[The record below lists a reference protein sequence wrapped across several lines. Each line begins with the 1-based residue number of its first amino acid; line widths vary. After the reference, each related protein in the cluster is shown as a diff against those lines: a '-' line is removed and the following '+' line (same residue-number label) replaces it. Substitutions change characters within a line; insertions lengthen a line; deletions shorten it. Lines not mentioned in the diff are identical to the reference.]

1 MSFHPNDV
9 ARRSRMSSYALMVAF
24 LVLIGAF
31 FKTQVLQHKQYVLQS
46 EENRLRPIPL
56 PAPRGIIYD
65 RHGQVIAENLPAY
78 SVSITAPTVDSL
90 RSVLAQLSPTLQLTQ
105 NDINLAVRR
114 YRRAPTRPTVIL
126 PDASID
132 IVSVLEEHRLDF
144 PRLIIQSVPRRFYPD
159 GSVVASFVGYTGE
172 ITENEL
178 NDPKYATYKPGQ
190 EIGKA
195 GLEKQYENIL
205 HGREGVK
212 FDEVDARGRP
222 VRDEGNRPELDPVGA
237 PPLYTNIDLDLQK
250 FMAQIFAD
258 SLQGGAIA
266 MDPNSGEVLALYSA
280 PSWDPNKFT
289 GGIPV
294 DYYKQLLED
303 KRRPLVNKTIQGRY
317 PPGSTFK
324 LATSIIAL
332 EDGLVTPTEHMPVP
346 CTGGYQYGSRYFR
359 CWDHR
364 GHGSVDLLGA
374 IKHSCDV
381 YFYQLG
387 LKIGLSKLIAGGINL
402 TMRDRSGIDL
412 PEENQPY
419 WPYAIKYYNDKYGA
433 RGWSNAET
441 LNLAIGQ
448 GANSQTVVNMAK
460 FYTALA
466 TGGKAARPEIAHLVP
481 QRKEIYSLT
490 PQLQAVLLDGM
501 KAVAQ
506 EGGTA
511 AVAGAQFSA
520 GVTATGEKAVLAGKT
535 GSAQNTGGPDHGW
548 FVGFAPADHPKIVV
562 AVLLEF
568 GLHGWRAARI
578 ASAIISHYLKV
589 SPIQATMDE
598 G

>member
-1 MSFHPNDV
+1 
-9 ARRSRMSSYALMVAF
+9 MSSWALALGFVL
-24 LVLIGAF
+24 LVGAF
-31 FKTQVLQHKQYVLQS
+31 FKTQVIQNKQYVMQS

-65 RHGQVIAENLPAY
+65 RTGAVIAENLPAY
-78 SVSITAPTVDSL
+78 SVSVTAPNVDSL
-90 RSVLAQLSPTLQLTQ
+90 RSALAQLAPTLQLTP
-105 NDINLAVRR
+105 NDISQAVRR
-114 YRRAPTRPTVIL
+114 FRRAPTRPTVVL
-126 PDASID
+126 ADASID
-132 IVSVLEEHRLDF
+132 IVSVLEEHRLDY
-144 PRLIIQSVPRRFYPD
+144 PRLLIQSVPKRYYPD
-159 GSVVASFVGYTGE
+159 GPAVASFVGYTGE

-178 NDPKYATYKPGQ
+178 NDPKYANYKPGQ
-190 EIGKA
+190 QIGKG
-195 GLEKQYENIL
+195 GLEKEYESRL
-205 HGREGVK
+205 HGREGVR

-222 VRDEGNRPELDPVGA
+222 VRGEGGPRPDLDPEGA

-250 FMAQIFAD
+250 FTMGIFAD

-266 MDPNSGEVLALYSA
+266 IDPNTGAVLALYSA
-280 PSWDPNKFT
+280 PAFDPNKFT

-294 DYYKQLLED
+294 EYYKQLLTD
-303 KRRPLVNKTIQGRY
+303 PKRPLVNKVIQGRY

-324 LATSIIAL
+324 LATSVIGL
-332 EDGLVTPTEHMPVP
+332 QDGLVTPKDHMPVP

-359 CWDHR
+359 CWDKR
-364 GHGSVDLLGA
+364 GHGSISLEDA

-387 LKIGLSKLIAGGINL
+387 LKIGLSRMIAGGISL
-402 TMRDRSGIDL
+402 TMRDKSGIDL
-412 PEENQPY
+412 PEENQAL
-419 WPYAIKYYNDKYGA
+419 WPYAVDYYNKRFGKN
-433 RGWSNAET
+433 WSNAET

-466 TGGKAARPEIAHLVP
+466 TDGQAARPEIAHLVP
-481 QRKEIYSLT
+481 QRKPIFRLT
-490 PQLQAVLLDGM
+490 AEQRTAVLNGL

-506 EGGTA
+506 SGGTA
-511 AVAGAQFSA
+511 AASA
-520 GVTATGEKAVLAGKT
+520 LSGTTATGEAAVLAGKT
-535 GSAQNTGGPDHGW
+535 GTAQNTGGPDHGW
-548 FVGFAPADHPKIVV
+548 FVGFAPADNPKIVV

-568 GLHGWRAARI
+568 GLHGSRAAHI

-589 SPIQATMDE
+589 APISATMDE

>member
-9 ARRSRMSSYALMVAF
+9 ARRARMSSMGLAIGFVL
-24 LVLIGAF
+24 LVGAF
-31 FKTQVLQHKQYVLQS
+31 FKTQVVQYKQFVMQS

-65 RHGQVIAENLPAY
+65 RHGEVIAENLPAY
-78 SVSITAPTVDSL
+78 SVSITAPSVDSL
-90 RSVLAQLSPTLQLTQ
+90 RSALAQLAPTLQLGQ
-105 NDINLAVRR
+105 SDINNAIRR
-114 YRRAPTRPTVIL
+114 YRRAPTRPTVVL
-126 PDASID
+126 ADASID

-144 PRLIIQSVPRRFYPD
+144 PRLIIQSVPKRYYPD
-159 GSVVASFVGYTGE
+159 GPSVASFVGYTGE
-172 ITENEL
+172 ITESDL
-178 NDPKYATYKPGQ
+178 NDPKYAAYKPGQ
-190 EIGKA
+190 QIGKA
-195 GLEKQYENIL
+195 GLEKQYEAIL
-205 HGREGVK
+205 HGKEGVR

-222 VRDEGNRPELDPVGA
+222 VRGEGPRPDLNPEGA

-250 FMAQIFAD
+250 FTVGVFGD

-266 MDPNSGEVLALYSA
+266 IDPNTGEVLALYSA

-294 DYYKQLLED
+294 EYYKQLLED
-303 KRRPLVNKTIQGRY
+303 KRRPLVNKAIQGTY

-332 EDGLVTPTEHMPVP
+332 QNGVVGVKEHMPVP
-346 CTGGYQYGSRYFR
+346 CTGGYQFGNRYFR
-359 CWDHR
+359 CWDKK
-364 GHGSVDLLGA
+364 GHGSVDLEGA

-387 LKIGLSKLIAGGINL
+387 LKIGLANFIAGGIRL
-402 TMRDRSGIDL
+402 SMRDKSGIDL
-412 PEENQPY
+412 PEETQAR
-419 WPYAIKYYNDKYGA
+419 WPYSRDYYDKKYGP

-460 FYTALA
+460 LYSAFA
-466 TGGKAARPEIAHLVP
+466 TKGQAPRPEIAHLVP
-481 QRKEIYSLT
+481 QRKQVFALNSVQDSVVLEGLK
-490 PQLQAVLLDGM
+490 AVLE
-501 KAVAQ
+501 Q
-506 EGGTA
+506 GGTA
-511 AVAGAQFSA
+511 GASA
-520 GVTATGEKAVLAGKT
+520 IQGLTLAGKT
-535 GSAQNTGGPDHGW
+535 GTAQNTGGDDHGW
-548 FVGFAPADHPKIVV
+548 FVGFAPADKPKIVV

-568 GLHGWRAARI
+568 GLHGSRAAHI
-578 ASAIISHYLKV
+578 ASAIIGHYLKV
-589 SPIQATMDE
+589 GPIKATMDE

>member
-1 MSFHPNDV
+1 
-9 ARRSRMSSYALMVAF
+9 MSSMALVLGF
-24 LVLIGAF
+24 LFLIGAF
-31 FKTQVLQHKQYVLQS
+31 FKTQVIQNKQYVMQS
-46 EENRLRPIPL
+46 QENRLRPIPL

-78 SVSITAPTVDSL
+78 SVSITAPNVDSL
-90 RSVLAQLSPTLQLTQ
+90 RAALAQLSTTLQLGQ
-105 NDINLAVRR
+105 GDINAAIRR
-114 YRRAPTRPTVIL
+114 YRRAPTRPTVIV

-132 IVSVLEEHRLDF
+132 VVSVLEEHRLDF
-144 PRLIIQSVPRRFYPD
+144 PRLIIQSVPKRYYPD
-159 GSVVASFVGYTGE
+159 GASVATFVGYTGE
-172 ITENEL
+172 ITESEL
-178 NDPKYATYKPGQ
+178 NDPKYANYKPGQ

-195 GLEKQYENIL
+195 GLEKQYESIL
-205 HGREGVK
+205 HGKEGVR

-222 VRDEGNRPELDPVGA
+222 VRGEGPRPDLDPEGA

-250 FMAQIFAD
+250 FTVGIFAD
-258 SLQGGAIA
+258 SLQGGAVAI
-266 MDPNSGEVLALYSA
+266 DPNTGEVLAIYSA

-303 KRRPLVNKTIQGRY
+303 PRRPLVNKAIQGRY

-324 LATSIIAL
+324 LATSVVAL
-332 EDGLVTPTEHMPVP
+332 QDGLVGLKEHMPVS
-346 CTGGYQYGSRYFR
+346 CTGGYQFGNRYFR
-359 CWDHR
+359 CWDKR
-364 GHGSVDLLGA
+364 GHGSLDLEGA

-387 LKIGLSKLIAGGINL
+387 LKVGLAKLIAGGIRL
-402 TMRDRSGIDL
+402 DMRERSGIDL

-419 WPYAIKYYNDKYGA
+419 WPYAIDYYNKKYGP
-433 RGWSNAET
+433 RNWSNAET

-460 FYTALA
+460 FYSALA
-466 TGGKAARPEIAHLVP
+466 TQGQAPRPEIAHLVP
-481 QRKEIYSLT
+481 QKKQIYNLSQQQDSVL
-490 PQLQAVLLDGM
+490 LEGLKAVLE
-501 KAVAQ
+501 A
-506 EGGTA
+506 GGTA
-511 AVAGAQFSA
+511 GASA
-520 GVTATGEKAVLAGKT
+520 IQGLTLAGKT
-535 GSAQNTGGPDHGW
+535 GTAQNTGGADHGW

-568 GLHGWRAARI
+568 GLHGSRAAHI
-578 ASAIISHYLKV
+578 ASAIIGHYLKV
-589 SPIQATMDE
+589 GPIQAVMDE

>member
-1 MSFHPNDV
+1 
-9 ARRSRMSSYALMVAF
+9 MSSLALVLGF
-24 LVLIGAF
+24 LFLIGAF
-31 FKTQVLQHKQYVLQS
+31 FKTQVIQNHQYVMQS

-65 RHGQVIAENLPAY
+65 RHGEVIAENLPAY
-78 SVSITAPTVDSL
+78 SVSITAPNVDSL
-90 RSVLAQLSPTLQLTQ
+90 RAALSQLAPTLQLEAYQ
-105 NDINLAVRR
+105 INAAIRR

-144 PRLIIQSVPRRFYPD
+144 PRLIIQSVPKRYYPD
-159 GSVVASFVGYTGE
+159 GPMVASFVGYTGE
-172 ITENEL
+172 ITESDL
-178 NDPKYATYKPGQ
+178 NDPKYASYKPGQ

-195 GLEKQYENIL
+195 GLEKQYEAIL
-205 HGREGVK
+205 HGKEGVR

-222 VRDEGNRPELDPVGA
+222 VRGEGPRPDLNPLGA

-250 FMAQIFAD
+250 FMVGIFAD
-258 SLQGGAIA
+258 SLQGGAVAI
-266 MDPNSGEVLALYSA
+266 DPTTGEVLALYSA

-289 GGIPV
+289 GGIPA

-303 KRRPLVNKTIQGRY
+303 KRRPLVNKAIQGRY

-324 LATSIIAL
+324 LATSVIAL
-332 EDGLVTPTEHMPVP
+332 KDGLVGLKEHMPVS
-346 CTGGYQYGSRYFR
+346 CSGGLQYGSRYFR
-359 CWDHR
+359 CWEKK
-364 GHGSVDLLGA
+364 GHGSLDLEGA

-387 LKIGLSKLIAGGINL
+387 LKVGLSRMIAGGISL
-402 TMRDRSGIDL
+402 TMRDKSGIDL
-412 PEENQPY
+412 PEENQPF
-419 WPYAIKYYNDKYGA
+419 WPYAIDYYNKKYG
-433 RGWSNAET
+433 RNWSNAET

-460 FYTALA
+460 FYSAIA
-466 TGGKAARPEIAHLVP
+466 TQGEESRPEIAHLVP
-481 QRKEIYSLT
+481 QRKQIYNLSQEQDSVL
-490 PQLQAVLLDGM
+490 LEGLKAVLE
-501 KAVAQ
+501 A
-506 EGGTA
+506 GGTA
-511 AVAGAQFSA
+511 GASA
-520 GVTATGEKAVLAGKT
+520 IQGLTLAGKT
-535 GSAQNTGGPDHGW
+535 GTAQNPGGNDHGW

-568 GLHGWRAARI
+568 GLHGSRAAHI
-578 ASAIISHYLKV
+578 ASAIIGHFLKV
-589 SPIQATMDE
+589 GPIKAVMDE

>member
-9 ARRSRMSSYALMVAF
+9 ARRARMSSLALFVGF
-24 LVLIGAF
+24 VLLIGAF
-31 FKTQVLQHKQYVLQS
+31 FKTQVIQNKQYVMQS

-78 SVSITAPTVDSL
+78 SVSITAPNVDSL
-90 RSVLAQLSPTLQLTQ
+90 RSALAQLAPTLQLTN
-105 NDINLAVRR
+105 NDINLAIRR
-114 YRRAPTRPTVIL
+114 FRRAPTRPTVVL

-144 PRLIIQSVPRRFYPD
+144 PRLIIQSVPKRYYPD
-159 GSVVASFVGYTGE
+159 GPDVAAFVGYTGE
-172 ITENEL
+172 ISESEL
-178 NDPKYATYKPGQ
+178 NDPKYASYKPGQ
-190 EIGKA
+190 QIGK
-195 GLEKQYENIL
+195 GGIEKQYESIL
-205 HGREGVK
+205 HGKEGVR

-222 VRDEGNRPELDPVGA
+222 VRGEGPRPDVNPEGA

-250 FMAQIFAD
+250 FTVGIFAD
-258 SLQGGAIA
+258 SLQGAAVAI
-266 MDPNSGEVLALYSA
+266 DPNTGEVLALYSA

-303 KRRPLVNKTIQGRY
+303 KRRPLVNKAIQGRY

-324 LATSIIAL
+324 LATSVIAL
-332 EDGLVTPTEHMPVP
+332 QNGLVGLKEHMPVP
-346 CTGGYQYGSRYFR
+346 CSGGYQYGNRWFR
-359 CWDHR
+359 CWEKR
-364 GHGSVDLLGA
+364 GHGSLDLEGA
-374 IKHSCDV
+374 IKHSCDT

-387 LKIGLSKLIAGGINL
+387 LKVGLSRLIAGGISL
-402 TMRDRSGIDL
+402 TMRDKSGIDL

-419 WPYAIKYYNDKYGA
+419 WPYAIKYYNDKYG
-433 RGWSNAET
+433 RNWSNAET

-460 FYTALA
+460 FYSALSTKGFA
-466 TGGKAARPEIAHLVP
+466 PRPEIAHLVP
-481 QRKEIYSLT
+481 QRKQIFRLSATQDSVLLEGLK
-490 PQLQAVLLDGM
+490 AVLQG
-501 KAVAQ
+501 
-506 EGGTA
+506 GGTA
-511 AVAGAQFSA
+511 AASA
-520 GVTATGEKAVLAGKT
+520 IQGLTLAGKT
-535 GSAQNTGGPDHGW
+535 GTAQNPGGEDHGW
-548 FVGFAPADHPKIVV
+548 FVGFAPADRPRIVV

-568 GLHGWRAARI
+568 GLHGSRAAHI
-578 ASAIISHYLKV
+578 ASAIIGHFLKV
-589 SPIQATMDE
+589 GPLEATMDE

>member
-9 ARRSRMSSYALMVAF
+9 ARRARMSSLALVLGF
-24 LVLIGAF
+24 LFLIGAF
-31 FKTQVLQHKQYVLQS
+31 FKTQVIQNHQYVMQS

-65 RHGQVIAENLPAY
+65 RHGEVIAENLPAY
-78 SVSITAPTVDSL
+78 SVSITAPNVDSL
-90 RSVLAQLSPTLQLTQ
+90 RAALNSLAGTLQLEPYQ
-105 NDINLAVRR
+105 INAAIRR
-114 YRRAPTRPTVIL
+114 YRRAPTRPTVVL

-144 PRLIIQSVPRRFYPD
+144 PRLIIQSVPKRYYPD
-159 GSVVASFVGYTGE
+159 GPMVASFVGYTGE
-172 ITENEL
+172 ITESDL
-178 NDPKYATYKPGQ
+178 NDPKYANYKPGQ

-195 GLEKQYENIL
+195 GLEKQYESIL
-205 HGREGVK
+205 HGREGVR

-222 VRDEGNRPELDPVGA
+222 VRGEGPRPDLNPLGA

-250 FMAQIFAD
+250 FMVGIFAD
-258 SLQGGAIA
+258 SLQGGAVAI
-266 MDPNSGEVLALYSA
+266 DPTTGEVLALYSA

-289 GGIPV
+289 GGIPA

-303 KRRPLVNKTIQGRY
+303 KRRPLVNKAIQGRY

-324 LATSIIAL
+324 LATSVIAL
-332 EDGLVTPTEHMPVP
+332 KDGLVGLKEHMPVS
-346 CTGGYQYGSRYFR
+346 CSGGLQYGSRYFR
-359 CWDHR
+359 CWEKK
-364 GHGSVDLLGA
+364 GHGSLDLEGA

-387 LKIGLSKLIAGGINL
+387 LKVGLSRMIAGGISL
-402 TMRDRSGIDL
+402 TMRDKSGIDL
-412 PEENQPY
+412 PEENQPF
-419 WPYAIKYYNDKYGA
+419 WPYAIDYYNKKYG
-433 RGWSNAET
+433 RNWSNAET

-460 FYTALA
+460 LYTALA
-466 TGGKAARPEIAHLVP
+466 TQGQESRPEIAHLVP
-481 QRKEIYSLT
+481 QRRQLYKLT
-490 PQLQAVLLDGM
+490 QEQDSVLLEGM
-501 KAVAQ
+501 KAVLEA
-506 EGGTA
+506 GGTA
-511 AVAGAQFSA
+511 GASA
-520 GVTATGEKAVLAGKT
+520 IQGLTLAGKT
-535 GSAQNTGGPDHGW
+535 GTAQNSGGADHGW

-568 GLHGWRAARI
+568 GLHGSRAAHI
-578 ASAIISHYLKV
+578 ASGIIGHYLKV
-589 SPIQATMDE
+589 GPIKAVMDE

>member
-9 ARRSRMSSYALMVAF
+9 ARRARMSSWALVLGF
-24 LVLIGAF
+24 LFLIGAF
-31 FKTQVLQHKQYVLQS
+31 FKTQVIQNRQYVMQS

-65 RHGQVIAENLPAY
+65 RHGEVIAENLPAY
-78 SVSITAPTVDSL
+78 SVSITAPNVDSL
-90 RSVLAQLSPTLQLTQ
+90 RAALNELASTLQLEPYQ
-105 NDINLAVRR
+105 ISAAIRR
-114 YRRAPTRPTVIL
+114 YRRAPTRPTVVL

-144 PRLIIQSVPRRFYPD
+144 PRLIIQSVPKRYYPD
-159 GSVVASFVGYTGE
+159 GPVVASFVGYTGE
-172 ITENEL
+172 ITESDL
-178 NDPKYATYKPGQ
+178 NDPKYASYKPGQ

-195 GLEKQYENIL
+195 GLEKQYESIL
-205 HGREGVK
+205 HGREGVR

-222 VRDEGNRPELDPVGA
+222 VRGEGPRPDLNPLGA

-250 FMAQIFAD
+250 FMVGIFAD
-258 SLQGGAIA
+258 SLQGGAVAI
-266 MDPNSGEVLALYSA
+266 DPTTGEVLALYSA

-289 GGIPV
+289 GGIPA

-303 KRRPLVNKTIQGRY
+303 KRRPLVNKAIQGRY

-324 LATSIIAL
+324 LATSVIAL
-332 EDGLVTPTEHMPVP
+332 KDGLVGLKEHMPVP
-346 CTGGYQYGSRYFR
+346 CSGGLQYGSRYFR
-359 CWDHR
+359 CWEKK
-364 GHGSVDLLGA
+364 GHGSLDLEGA

-387 LKIGLSKLIAGGINL
+387 LKVGLSRMIAGGISL
-402 TMRDRSGIDL
+402 TMRDKSGIDL
-412 PEENQPY
+412 PEENQPF
-419 WPYAIKYYNDKYGA
+419 WPYAIDYYNKKYG
-433 RGWSNAET
+433 RNWSNAET

-460 FYTALA
+460 LYTALA
-466 TGGKAARPEIAHLVP
+466 TQGQESRPEIAHLVP
-481 QRKEIYSLT
+481 QRKQLYNLT
-490 PQLQAVLLDGM
+490 QEQDSVLLEGM
-501 KAVAQ
+501 KAVLEA
-506 EGGTA
+506 GGTA
-511 AVAGAQFSA
+511 GASA
-520 GVTATGEKAVLAGKT
+520 IQGLTLAGKT
-535 GSAQNTGGPDHGW
+535 GTAQNSGGADHGW

-568 GLHGWRAARI
+568 GLHGSRAAHI
-578 ASAIISHYLKV
+578 ASAIIGHYLKV
-589 SPIQATMDE
+589 GPIQAVMDE

>member
-9 ARRSRMSSYALMVAF
+9 ARRARMSSLALGIGFVV
-24 LVLIGAF
+24 LVGAF
-31 FKTQVLQHKQYVLQS
+31 FKTQVIQNKQYVMQS

-78 SVSITAPTVDSL
+78 SVSITAPNVDSL
-90 RSVLAQLSPTLQLTQ
+90 RAALAQLAPTLQMTQ
-105 NDINLAVRR
+105 NDISLAVRR

-132 IVSVLEEHRLDF
+132 IVSVLEEHRLDY
-144 PRLIIQSVPRRFYPD
+144 PRLIIQSVPKRYYPD
-159 GSVVASFVGYTGE
+159 GPVVASFVGYTGE
-172 ITENEL
+172 ISESEL
-178 NDPKYATYKPGQ
+178 NDPKYANYKPGQ
-190 EIGKA
+190 QIGKG
-195 GLEKQYENIL
+195 GLEKQYESIL
-205 HGREGVK
+205 HGREGVR

-222 VRDEGNRPELDPVGA
+222 VRGEGPRPDLNAEGA
-237 PPLYTNIDLDLQK
+237 PPLYTNIDMDLQK
-250 FMAQIFAD
+250 FTAGIFAD

-266 MDPNSGEVLALYSA
+266 IDPNTGEVLALYSA

-324 LATSIIAL
+324 LATSVIAL
-332 EDGLVTPTEHMPVP
+332 QNGLVGLKEHMPVS
-346 CTGGYQYGSRYFR
+346 CSGGYQFGNRYFR
-359 CWDHR
+359 CWEKR
-364 GHGSVDLLGA
+364 GHGSLDLEGA
-374 IKHSCDV
+374 IKHSCDT

-387 LKIGLSKLIAGGINL
+387 LKVGLAKMIAGGISLN
-402 TMRDRSGIDL
+402 MRDRTGIDL
-412 PEENQPY
+412 PEENPPL
-419 WPYAIKYYNDKYGA
+419 WPYGRDYYDKKYGP

-448 GANSQTVVNMAK
+448 GANSQTVANMAR
-460 FYTALA
+460 FYSALA
-466 TGGKAARPEIAHLVP
+466 SKGEVSRPEIAHLIP
-481 QRKEIYSLT
+481 QRKQLYKLT
-490 PQLQAVLLDGM
+490 SQQDSVLLEGLKAVLE
-501 KAVAQ
+501 A
-506 EGGTA
+506 GGTA
-511 AVAGAQFSA
+511 GASA
-520 GVTATGEKAVLAGKT
+520 IQGLTLAGKT
-535 GSAQNTGGPDHGW
+535 GTAQNTGGEDHGW
-548 FVGFAPADHPKIVV
+548 FVGFAPADKPKIVV

-568 GLHGWRAARI
+568 GLHGSRAAHI
-578 ASAIISHYLKV
+578 ASAIIGHYLKV
-589 SPIQATMDE
+589 GPIQAIMDE

>member
-1 MSFHPNDV
+1 MST
-9 ARRSRMSSYALMVAF
+9 LF
-24 LVLIGAF
+24 LGLGFVVLVGAF
-31 FKTQVLQHKQYVLQS
+31 FNTQVIKNKQYVMQS

-56 PAPRGIIYD
+56 PAPRGIFYD
-65 RHGQVIAENLPAY
+65 RHGEVIAENLPAY
-78 SVSITAPTVDSL
+78 SVSITAPSVDSL
-90 RSVLAQLSPTLQLTQ
+90 RSSLALLAPTLQLAQ
-105 NDINLAVRR
+105 SDINLAIRR

-144 PRLIIQSVPRRFYPD
+144 PRLIIQSVPKRYYPD
-159 GSVVASFVGYTGE
+159 GPIVASFVGYTGE
-172 ITENEL
+172 ISESEL
-178 NDPKYATYKPGQ
+178 NDPKYANYKPGQ
-190 EIGKA
+190 QIGKG
-195 GLEKQYENIL
+195 GLEKQYESIL
-205 HGREGVK
+205 HGKEGVR

-222 VRDEGNRPELDPVGA
+222 VRGEGPRPDLDAEGA
-237 PPLYTNIDLDLQK
+237 PPLYTNIDLDLQR
-250 FMAQIFAD
+250 FTSAIFAD

-266 MDPNSGEVLALYSA
+266 IDPNTGEVLALYSA

-324 LATSIIAL
+324 LATSVIAL
-332 EDGLVTPTEHMPVP
+332 RDGLVGLKEHMPVS
-346 CTGGYQYGSRYFR
+346 CSGGYQFGNRYFR
-359 CWDHR
+359 CWDKR
-364 GHGSVDLLGA
+364 GHGSLDLEGA

-387 LKIGLSKLIAGGINL
+387 LKVGLTKLIAGGINL
-402 TMRDRSGIDL
+402 NMRDRTSIDL
-412 PEENQPY
+412 PEENPPI
-419 WPYAIKYYNDKYGA
+419 WPSGRDYYDRKYGP

-448 GANSQTVVNMAK
+448 GANSQTVANMAR

-466 TGGKAARPEIAHLVP
+466 MQGQQARPEIAHLVP
-481 QRKEIYSLT
+481 QRKQLYNLT
-490 PQLQAVLLDGM
+490 QQQDSVLLEGLKAVLE
-501 KAVAQ
+501 A
-506 EGGTA
+506 GGTA
-511 AVAGAQFSA
+511 GASAIAGL
-520 GVTATGEKAVLAGKT
+520 TLAGKT
-535 GSAQNTGGPDHGW
+535 GTAQNTGGEDHGW
-548 FVGFAPADHPKIVV
+548 FVGFAPADKPKIVV

-568 GLHGWRAARI
+568 GLHGSRAAHI
-578 ASAIISHYLKV
+578 ASAIIGHYLKV
-589 SPIQATMDE
+589 GPIQAIMDE

>member
-9 ARRSRMSSYALMVAF
+9 ARRARMSSLALGIGFVL
-24 LVLIGAF
+24 LVGAF
-31 FKTQVLQHKQYVLQS
+31 FKTQVIQNKTYVMQS

-65 RHGQVIAENLPAY
+65 RHGSVIAENLPAY
-78 SVSITAPTVDSL
+78 SVSITAPSVDSL
-90 RSVLAQLSPTLQLTQ
+90 RGALAQLAPTLQLTQ
-105 NDINLAVRR
+105 NDMNLAIRR

-144 PRLIIQSVPRRFYPD
+144 PRLIIQSVPKRYYPD
-159 GSVVASFVGYTGE
+159 GPVVASFVGYTGE
-172 ITENEL
+172 ITESEL
-178 NDPKYATYKPGQ
+178 NDPKYTSYKPGQ
-190 EIGKA
+190 SIGKA

-205 HGREGVK
+205 HGREGVR

-222 VRDEGNRPELDPVGA
+222 VRGEGPRPDLDAEGA

-250 FMAQIFAD
+250 FTSGIFAD

-266 MDPNSGEVLALYSA
+266 IDPNTGEVLALYSA

-303 KRRPLVNKTIQGRY
+303 KRRPLVNKVIQGRY

-324 LATSIIAL
+324 LATSVIAL
-332 EDGLVTPTEHMPVP
+332 QAGVVQPKDHMPVP
-346 CTGGYQYGSRYFR
+346 CTGGYQFGNRYFR
-359 CWDHR
+359 CWEKK
-364 GHGSVDLLGA
+364 GHGSLSLEDA

-387 LKIGLSKLIAGGINL
+387 LKVGLSRLIAGGISL

-419 WPYAIKYYNDKYGA
+419 WPYATEYYDKKYGP
-433 RGWSNAET
+433 RNWSNAET

-460 FYTALA
+460 LYTALA
-466 TGGKAARPEIAHLVP
+466 TGGTAARPEIAHLVA
-481 QRKEIYSLT
+481 QRKPIYRLS
-490 PQLQAVLLDGM
+490 PDLQYTLLNGL
-501 KAVAQ
+501 KAVT
-506 EGGTA
+506 EVGGTA
-511 AVAGAQFSA
+511 AASA
-520 GVTATGEKAVLAGKT
+520 LTGTTSTGEKAVLAGKT
-535 GSAQNTGGPDHGW
+535 GTAQNPGGEDHGW

-568 GLHGWRAARI
+568 GLHGSRAAHI

-589 SPIQATMDE
+589 APIQATMDE

>member
-9 ARRSRMSSYALMVAF
+9 ARRARMSSLA
-24 LVLIGAF
+24 LVLGFLFLMGAF
-31 FKTQVLQHKQYVLQS
+31 FKTQVIQNRQYVMQS

-65 RHGQVIAENLPAY
+65 RHGEVIAENLPAY
-78 SVSITAPTVDSL
+78 SVSITAPNVDSL
-90 RSVLAQLSPTLQLTQ
+90 RAALSQLASTLQLEQ
-105 NDINLAVRR
+105 YQINAAIRR
-114 YRRAPTRPTVIL
+114 YRRAPTRPTVVL

-144 PRLIIQSVPRRFYPD
+144 PRLIIQSVPKRYYPD
-159 GSVVASFVGYTGE
+159 GPMVASFVGYTGE
-172 ITENEL
+172 ITESDL
-178 NDPKYATYKPGQ
+178 NDPKYANYKPGQ

-195 GLEKQYENIL
+195 GLEKQYEAIL
-205 HGREGVK
+205 HGKEGVR

-222 VRDEGNRPELDPVGA
+222 VRGEGPRPDLNAEGA

-250 FMAQIFAD
+250 FTVGIFAD
-258 SLQGGAIA
+258 SLQGGAVAI
-266 MDPNSGEVLALYSA
+266 DPTTGEVLALYSA

-289 GGIPV
+289 GGIPA

-303 KRRPLVNKTIQGRY
+303 KRRPLVNKAIQGRY

-324 LATSIIAL
+324 LATAVIAL
-332 EDGLVTPTEHMPVP
+332 KDGIVGLKEHMPVP
-346 CTGGYQYGSRYFR
+346 CSGGLQYGTRYFR
-359 CWDHR
+359 CWEKK
-364 GHGSVDLLGA
+364 GHGSLDLESA

-387 LKIGLSKLIAGGINL
+387 LKVGLSRMIAGGISL
-402 TMRDRSGIDL
+402 TMRDKSGIDL
-412 PEENQPY
+412 PEENQPF
-419 WPYAIKYYNDKYGA
+419 WPYAVDYYNKKYG
-433 RGWSNAET
+433 RNWSNAET

-460 FYTALA
+460 FYSALA
-466 TGGKAARPEIAHLVP
+466 TQGQESRPEIAHLVP
-481 QRKEIYSLT
+481 QRKQLYSLS
-490 PQLQAVLLDGM
+490 QEQDSVLLEGLKAVLE
-501 KAVAQ
+501 A
-506 EGGTA
+506 GGTA
-511 AVAGAQFSA
+511 GASA
-520 GVTATGEKAVLAGKT
+520 IQGLTLAGKT
-535 GSAQNTGGPDHGW
+535 GTAQNPGGADHGW

-568 GLHGWRAARI
+568 GLHGSRAAHI
-578 ASAIISHYLKV
+578 ASAIIGHYLKV
-589 SPIQATMDE
+589 GPIKAVMDE